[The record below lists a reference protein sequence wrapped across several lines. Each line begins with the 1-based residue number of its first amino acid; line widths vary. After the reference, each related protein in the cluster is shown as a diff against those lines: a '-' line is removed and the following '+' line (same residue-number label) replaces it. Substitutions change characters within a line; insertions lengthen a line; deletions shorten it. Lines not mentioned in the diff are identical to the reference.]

1 MVANTHL
8 IFTRHSN
15 FNIFSAYA
23 VQTGLQLDYYNSK
36 KEKKKS
42 KILDLMSKDDY
53 GT

>member
-36 KEKKKS
+36 KEKKIK
-42 KILDLMSKDDY
+42 DLRSDVKR
-53 GT
+53 